1 MRNPYFLCLL
11 ALSCTSLL
19 QGCLVVKTPQ
29 VETVKMLAKSMFDQ
43 TSTENR
49 EQSTKWTARVGDEGR
64 LVEVVEQDGFFVFV
78 SSAGDAIAFDG
89 WNIRSIIGFGENA
102 ARVIAVEGEQKQ
114 FRNGNALSSTMC
126 SQWREDFGLLSDT
139 SKVWVQQCES
149 QRRANSIKV
158 DINGAIT
165 EISQAIDADG
175 NRAVLRRL

>member
-1 MRNPYFLCLL
+1 MRQPYLLCLM
-11 ALSCTSLL
+11 ALFGTSLL

-29 VETVKMLAKSMFDQ
+29 VETVKMLAKSVFDQ
-43 TSTENR
+43 TSTGNR

-89 WNIRSIIGFGENA
+89 WNIRSIIGFGDTA
-102 ARVIAVEGEQKQ
+102 ARVIALEGEQKQ
-114 FRNGNALSSTMC
+114 FRNGNALSSTIC
-126 SQWREDFGLLSDT
+126 SQWQEDLGLLT
-139 SKVWVQQCES
+139 GRSKVWVQQCES

-158 DINGAIT
+158 DGNGAIT
-165 EISQAIDADG
+165 EISQAIDTEG